1 MQYIPLEKILF
12 LDIET
17 VPQTESL
24 DNLPPELR
32 LLWEEKFNTIKLRMP
47 EKYETETTAEEGY
60 KKSAGIYSEFAK
72 VVCTSV
78 GFIYFKDKEM
88 HVKVKSFAGDDEIQ
102 LLNDFAEMME
112 KQPQYYLCGH
122 NIKEFDIPFLCRRM
136 LVNGIT
142 IPLSMNVAGKK
153 PWETTFIDTLEL
165 WRFGDYKNYTSLR
178 LLTAIF
184 GIPTPKDDIDG
195 SMVADVYYNEKNIKR
210 ISNYCEKDVV
220 ATIRLYLRMNNHPTI
235 DDAHIEYA
243 S

>member
-1 MQYIPLEKILF
+1 
-12 LDIET
+12 
-17 VPQTESL
+17 
-24 DNLPPELR
+24 
-32 LLWEEKFNTIKLRMP
+32 
-47 EKYETETTAEEGY
+47 
-60 KKSAGIYSEFAK
+60 
-72 VVCTSV
+72 
-78 GFIYFKDKEM
+78 
-88 HVKVKSFAGDDEIQ
+88 EIQ

>member
-32 LLWEEKFNTIKLRMP
+32 FLWEEKFNTIKLRMP

-72 VVCTSV
+72 VVCISV

-88 HVKVKSFAGDDEIQ
+88 YIKVKSFAGDDEIQ
-102 LLNDFAEMME
+102 LLNDFAAIME

>member
-72 VVCTSV
+72 VVCISV

-88 HVKVKSFAGDDEIQ
+88 YIKVKSFAGDDEIQ
-102 LLNDFAEMME
+102 LLNDFAAMME

>member
-32 LLWEEKFNTIKLRMP
+32 FLWEEKFNTIKLRMP

-72 VVCTSV
+72 VVCISV

-88 HVKVKSFAGDDEIQ
+88 YIKVKSFAGDDEIQ
-102 LLNDFAEMME
+102 LLNDFAAMME

-136 LVNGIT
+136 LINGIT

-184 GIPTPKDDIDG
+184 GVPTPKDDIDG

-220 ATIRLYLRMNNHPTI
+220 ATIRLYLRMNNHSTI
-235 DDAHIEYA
+235 DDEHIEYA

>member
-1 MQYIPLEKILF
+1 
-12 LDIET
+12 
-17 VPQTESL
+17 
-24 DNLPPELR
+24 
-32 LLWEEKFNTIKLRMP
+32 
-47 EKYETETTAEEGY
+47 
-60 KKSAGIYSEFAK
+60 
-72 VVCTSV
+72 
-78 GFIYFKDKEM
+78 M

-220 ATIRLYLRMNNHPTI
+220 ATIRLY
-235 DDAHIEYA
+235 
-243 S
+243 

>member
-1 MQYIPLEKILF
+1 MPVFIP
-12 LDIET
+12 
-17 VPQTESL
+17 
-24 DNLPPELR
+24 NLP
-32 LLWEEKFNTIKLRMP
+32 
-47 EKYETETTAEEGY
+47 
-60 KKSAGIYSEFAK
+60 K
-72 VVCTSV
+72 VVCISV

-88 HVKVKSFAGDDEIQ
+88 YIKVKSFAGDDEIQ
-102 LLNDFAEMME
+102 LLNDFAAMME

-243 S
+243 

>member
-32 LLWEEKFNTIKLRMP
+32 FLWEEKFNTIKLRMP

-72 VVCTSV
+72 VVCISV

-88 HVKVKSFAGDDEIQ
+88 YIKVKSFAGDDEIQ
-102 LLNDFAEMME
+102 LLNDFAAMME

>member
-32 LLWEEKFNTIKLRMP
+32 FLWEEKFNTIKLRMP

-72 VVCTSV
+72 VVCISV

-88 HVKVKSFAGDDEIQ
+88 YIKVKSFAGDDEIQ
-102 LLNDFAEMME
+102 LLNDFAAIME

-235 DDAHIEYA
+235 DDTHIEYA

>member
-32 LLWEEKFNTIKLRMP
+32 LLWKEKFNTIKLRMP

-60 KKSAGIYSEFAK
+60 KKSAGIYSEFGK
-72 VVCTSV
+72 VVCSSV

-88 HVKVKSFAGDDEIQ
+88 YIKVKSFAGDDEIQ
-102 LLNDFAEMME
+102 LLNDFAAMME

-220 ATIRLYLRMNNHPTI
+220 ATIRLYLSKKKKKTS

>member
-72 VVCTSV
+72 VVCIFD

-88 HVKVKSFAGDDEIQ
+88 HVKVKSFACDDVIQ
-102 LLNDFAEMME
+102 LLN
-112 KQPQYYLCGH
+112 
-122 NIKEFDIPFLCRRM
+122 
-136 LVNGIT
+136 
-142 IPLSMNVAGKK
+142 
-153 PWETTFIDTLEL
+153 
-165 WRFGDYKNYTSLR
+165 
-178 LLTAIF
+178 
-184 GIPTPKDDIDG
+184 
-195 SMVADVYYNEKNIKR
+195 
-210 ISNYCEKDVV
+210 
-220 ATIRLYLRMNNHPTI
+220 
-235 DDAHIEYA
+235 
-243 S
+243 

>member
-32 LLWEEKFNTIKLRMP
+32 LLWKEKFNTIKLRMP

-72 VVCTSV
+72 VVCISV

-88 HVKVKSFAGDDEIQ
+88 YIKVKSFAGDDEIQ
-102 LLNDFAEMME
+102 LLNDFAAMME

>member
-72 VVCTSV
+72 VVCISV

-88 HVKVKSFAGDDEIQ
+88 YIKVKSFAGDDEIQ
-102 LLNDFAEMME
+102 LLNDFAAIME

-235 DDAHIEYA
+235 DDTHIEYA